1 MTVIATSSSL
11 GLAAKL
17 SRLLSRDLLV
27 AEERVFPDGE
37 KYLRIP
43 RKLEGDVVLVHSL
56 HQPQDERFVQLLL
69 AVDAVKG
76 AGATRLA
83 VVVPYFAYARQ
94 DKRFLE
100 GEPVSVGTLLK
111 AVEAAGADA
120 LVVVDIHKPSSLD
133 EWLTIPHRNVLP
145 IKELVGYFRGKL
157 LDPVVLA
164 PDKGALHR
172 AQLAAQLLG
181 AECDYLEKSRDRV
194 TGEVRIAP
202 KNVNVSGRDVL
213 FVDDIIST
221 GGTLAAA
228 AKEVLTLGA
237 RRVYAA
243 CTHALLVS
251 GALDKLYAAGIE
263 EVVAT
268 DTVPSPVSKVSVA
281 ESVAEAAR
289 EVLS

>member
-17 SRLLSRDLLV
+17 SRLLSRELLV
-27 AEERVFPDGE
+27 AEEKVFPDGE

-43 RKLEGDVVLVHSL
+43 KRLEGDVLLVHSL

-69 AVDAVKG
+69 AVDAAKG
-76 AGATRLA
+76 AGASRVI

-100 GEPVSVGTLLK
+100 GEPVSVGALLK

-120 LVVVDIHKPSSLD
+120 LAVVDIHKPSSLD
-133 EWLTIPHRNVLP
+133 EWLRIPHFNVLP
-145 IKELVGYFRGKL
+145 VGELAGYFRGKL
-157 LDPVVLA
+157 RDPVVLA

-172 AQLAAQLLG
+172 AQLAAQVLG
-181 AECDYLEKSRDRV
+181 AEYDYLEKSRDRV
-194 TGEVRIAP
+194 TGEVKIAP
-202 KNVNVSGRDVL
+202 KSVDVDGRDVL
-213 FVDDIIST
+213 FIDDIIST
-221 GGTLAAA
+221 GGTLVAA
-228 AKEVLTLGA
+228 AKEVLALGA
-237 RRVYAA
+237 KRVYAA

-251 GALDKLYAAGIE
+251 GALDKLYAAGVK

-268 DTVPSPVSKVSVA
+268 DTVPSPVSRVSVA
-281 ESVAEAAR
+281 EPIAEVVR
-289 EVLS
+289 KLLR

>member
-1 MTVIATSSSL
+1 VTVIATSSSL

-17 SRLLSRDLLV
+17 SLLLSRELLI
-27 AEERVFPDGE
+27 AEEKVFPDGE
-37 KYLRIP
+37 RYLRIP
-43 RKLEGDVVLVHSL
+43 RKLEGDVILVHSL
-56 HQPQDERFVQLLL
+56 YQPQDERFVQLLL

-76 AGATRLA
+76 AGASRLA
-83 VVVPYFAYARQ
+83 AVVPYFAYARQ

-100 GEPVSVGTLLK
+100 GEPVSVGVLLK

-145 IKELVGYFRGKL
+145 IRELVGYFQGKL
-157 LDPVVLA
+157 RDPVVLA
-164 PDKGALHR
+164 PDKGAFHR

-202 KNVNVSGRDVL
+202 KSINVGGRDVL
-213 FVDDIIST
+213 FIDDIIST

-228 AKEVLTLGA
+228 AKEVLALGA

-251 GALDKLYAAGIE
+251 SALDKLYAAGIE

>member
-17 SRLLSRDLLV
+17 SRLLSRELLV
-27 AEERVFPDGE
+27 AEEKVFPDGE

-43 RKLEGDVVLVHSL
+43 KRLEGDVLLVHSL

-69 AVDAVKG
+69 AVDAAKG
-76 AGATRLA
+76 AGASRVI

-100 GEPVSVGTLLK
+100 GEPVSVGALLK

-120 LVVVDIHKPSSLD
+120 LAVVDIHKPSSLD
-133 EWLTIPHRNVLP
+133 EWLKIPHFNVLP
-145 IKELVGYFRGKL
+145 VGELAGYFRGKL
-157 LDPVVLA
+157 RDPVVLA

-172 AQLAAQLLG
+172 AQLAAQALG
-181 AECDYLEKSRDRV
+181 AEYDYLEKSRDRV
-194 TGEVRIAP
+194 TGEVKIAP
-202 KNVNVSGRDVL
+202 KSVDVGGRDVL
-213 FVDDIIST
+213 FIDDIIST
-221 GGTLAAA
+221 GSTLVAA
-228 AKEVLTLGA
+228 AKEVLALGA
-237 RRVYAA
+237 KRVYAA

-251 GALDKLYAAGIE
+251 GALDKLYAAGVE

-268 DTVPSPVSKVSVA
+268 DTVPSPVSRVSVA
-281 ESVAEAAR
+281 EPIAEAVR
-289 EVLS
+289 KLLR

>member
-1 MTVIATSSSL
+1 VTVIATSSSL

>member
-17 SRLLSRDLLV
+17 SRLLSRELLV
-27 AEERVFPDGE
+27 AEEKVFPDGE

-43 RKLEGDVVLVHSL
+43 KRLEGDVLLVHSL

-69 AVDAVKG
+69 AVDAAKG
-76 AGATRLA
+76 AGASRMI

-100 GEPVSVGTLLK
+100 GEPVSVGALLK

-120 LVVVDIHKPSSLD
+120 LAVVDIHKPSSLD
-133 EWLTIPHRNVLP
+133 EWLRIPHFNVLP
-145 IKELVGYFRGKL
+145 VGELAGYFRGKL
-157 LDPVVLA
+157 RDPVVLA

-172 AQLAAQLLG
+172 AQLVAQALG
-181 AECDYLEKSRDRV
+181 AEYDYLEKSRDRV
-194 TGEVRIAP
+194 TGEVKIAP
-202 KNVNVSGRDVL
+202 KSVDVDGRDVL
-213 FVDDIIST
+213 FIDDIIST
-221 GGTLAAA
+221 GGTLVAA
-228 AKEVLTLGA
+228 AKEVLALGA
-237 RRVYAA
+237 KRVYAA

-268 DTVPSPVSKVSVA
+268 DTVPSPVSRVSVA
-281 ESVAEAAR
+281 EPVAEVVR
-289 EVLS
+289 KLLR

>member
-251 GALDKLYAAGIE
+251 GALDKLYAAGVE